1 MTITREYVTFRISDQ
16 LFGLSV
22 IEIHDVFRPTR
33 MTPVPLSG
41 AEIAGVLNLR
51 GRIVTAIDA
60 RSRLGLPPRVKDKQ
74 SQMLA
79 IGVEY
84 GGESFGLVVDE
95 IGEVVRLEEADM
107 EQNPVNLDATWSSV
121 SRGVY
126 RLGDRLL
133 VIMDIDRMLA
143 GAIGADAAAAA

>member
-1 MTITREYVTFRISDQ
+1 MTTREYVTFRICDQ

-22 IEIHDVFRPTR
+22 TEIHDVFRPAK
-33 MTPVPLSG
+33 MTPVPLSVS
-41 AEIAGVLNLR
+41 EIAGVLNLR

-60 RSRLGLPPRVKDKQ
+60 RSRLGLPARQKKDEKQ
-74 SQMLA
+74 GLA

-84 GGESFGLVVDE
+84 GGESFGMIIDE
-95 IGEVVRLEEADM
+95 IGDVVRLTEADM

-143 GAIGADAAAAA
+143 GAGGADTAAAA

>member
-1 MTITREYVTFRISDQ
+1 MSIREYVTFRIGEQ

-22 IEIHDVFRPTR
+22 TEIHDVFRPAR

-60 RSRLGLPPRVKDKQ
+60 RSRLGLPPREKTNNIQ
-74 SQMLA
+74 SLA
-79 IGVEY
+79 IGVEH
-84 GGESFGLVVDE
+84 GGESFGMVIDE
-95 IGEVVRLEEADM
+95 IGEVVRLDDAEM

-126 RLGDRLL
+126 RLDNRLL
-133 VIMDIDRMLA
+133 VIMDIDQMLA
-143 GAIGADAAAAA
+143 VAGPGNAAAAA

>member
-1 MTITREYVTFRISDQ
+1 MSTCEFVTFRIGEQ

-22 IEIHDVFRPTR
+22 TEIHDVFRPAK

-41 AEIAGVLNLR
+41 SEIAGVLNLR

-60 RSRLGLPPRVKDKQ
+60 HSRLGLRHRENSMNDQ
-74 SQMLA
+74 SIA

-84 GGESFGLVVDE
+84 GGESFGMLIDE
-95 IGEVVRLEEADM
+95 IGDVVRLDDGDK

-126 RLGDRLL
+126 RLEGRLL
-133 VIMDIDRMLA
+133 IIMDIDRMLDGGG
-143 GAIGADAAAAA
+143 GAERAAA

>member
-1 MTITREYVTFRISDQ
+1 MTMCEYVTFRIGGQ

-22 IEIHDVFRPTR
+22 TEIHDVFRPAR

-41 AEIAGVLNLR
+41 QEIAGVLNLR

-60 RSRLGLPPRVKDKQ
+60 RSRLGLPALEKDKR
-74 SQMLA
+74 SQRLA
-79 IGVEY
+79 IGVEH
-84 GGESFGLVVDE
+84 GGESFGLVIDE
-95 IGEVVRLEEADM
+95 IGDVVRLDDNEM
-107 EQNPVNLDATWSSV
+107 EQNPVNLDATWSGV

-133 VIMDIDRMLA
+133 VIMDMNQMLA
-143 GAIGADAAAAA
+143 GAGGTDSAAAA